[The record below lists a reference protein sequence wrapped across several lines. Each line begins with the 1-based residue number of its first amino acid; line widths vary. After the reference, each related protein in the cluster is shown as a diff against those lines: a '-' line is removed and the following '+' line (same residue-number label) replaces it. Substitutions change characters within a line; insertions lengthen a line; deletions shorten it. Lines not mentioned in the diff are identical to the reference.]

1 MSIFS
6 RRIAIDLGTKNTI
19 VCLPKRGIICN
30 EPSVV
35 AIQASDNHIVAI
47 GRSAKEMLG
56 RTPESI
62 IAAHPLRDGVIA
74 NYRITESMLRYYI
87 NKATG
92 NFRLLRP
99 EVMVAVPSGVTSTER
114 RAVIDATNAAGAR
127 VAYVI
132 KQGLA
137 AALGAGLQIASP
149 SGNMIIDIGG
159 GTTEVAVIALGD
171 TVAVNSVRIGG
182 DKFDA
187 AIASYIRKKYNLII
201 GDQTAEEV
209 KIKIG
214 SAMPLKKELSMEVSG
229 SNAVSGLPESILVH
243 SSDITTAIKGQ
254 LQDIMNAVKVVLQN
268 TPPELSSDVMDKG
281 IILTGGTAQ
290 LRMLD
295 ELFTKVTGV
304 PCQVA
309 EEPMLCVARGTLM
322 AVEQLEAYKRSVLWA
337 K

>member
-1 MSIFS
+1 MFS
-6 RRIAIDLGTKNTI
+6 KRIAIDLGTKNTL
-19 VCLPKRGIICN
+19 VSMPKRGVLSN

-35 AIQASDNHIVAI
+35 AIQASDNKIVAI
-47 GRSAKEMLG
+47 GKEARDMLG

-62 IAAHPLRDGVIA
+62 IAAYPLRDGVIA

-87 NKATG
+87 SKAIG
-92 NFRLLRP
+92 PVRLVRP
-99 EVMVAVPSGVTSTER
+99 EVMIAVPSGVTSTER
-114 RAVIDATNAAGAR
+114 RAVIDAANSAGAR
-127 VAYVI
+127 IAYII
-132 KQGLA
+132 KESLA

-182 DKFDA
+182 NKLDQ
-187 AIASYIRKKYNLII
+187 AIATYVRKKYNLII
-201 GDQTAEEV
+201 GEQTAEEV
-209 KIKIG
+209 KIQIG
-214 SAMPLKKELSMEVSG
+214 AAMPLKKELSMEVSG
-229 SNAVSGLPESILVH
+229 SNAISGLPESVLIH
-243 SSDITTAIKGQ
+243 SADTTIAMKGI

-281 IILTGGTAQ
+281 IVLTGGGAQ
-290 LRMLD
+290 LRKLD

-304 PCQVA
+304 PCQIA
-309 EEPMLCVARGTLM
+309 EDPAMCVVKGATI
-322 AVEQLEAYKRSVLWA
+322 AVEHLDSFKRSVLWA

>member
-1 MSIFS
+1 MFS
-6 RRIAIDLGTKNTI
+6 KRIAIDLGTTNTI
-19 VCLPKRGIICN
+19 VSVPKRGIVVN

-35 AIQASDNHIVAI
+35 AIQASDNKIMAI
-47 GRSAKEMLG
+47 GKEARDMLG

-74 NYRITESMLRYYI
+74 NYQITESMLRYYI
-87 NKATG
+87 TKVMGTI
-92 NFRLLRP
+92 RLVRP
-99 EVMVAVPSGVTSTER
+99 EVMVAIPSGVTSTER
-114 RAVIDATNAAGAR
+114 RAVIDATSAAGAR

-132 KQGLA
+132 KESLA

-182 DKFDA
+182 NKLDQ
-187 AIASYIRKKYNLII
+187 AIMSYLRKKYNLII

-209 KIKIG
+209 KIQIG
-214 SAMPLKKELSMEVSG
+214 TAMPLKKELSMEVSG
-229 SNAVSGLPESILVH
+229 SNAISGLPESILIH
-243 SSDITTAIKGQ
+243 SSDTTIAMKDY

-281 IILTGGTAQ
+281 IILTGGGAQ
-290 LRMLD
+290 LRKLD

-309 EEPMLCVARGTLM
+309 EDPVMCVAKGTTM
-322 AVEQLEAYKRSVLWA
+322 AVEHLDAFKRSVLWA
-337 K
+337 R

>member
-1 MSIFS
+1 MLS

-19 VCLPKRGIICN
+19 VCLPKRGIIIN

-47 GRSAKEMLG
+47 GREAREMLG

-62 IAAHPLRDGVIA
+62 IAAHPLKDGVIA

-87 NKATG
+87 SKALG
-92 NFRLLRP
+92 NFRLVRP

-127 VAYVI
+127 VSYVI
-132 KQGLA
+132 KQALA

-182 DKFDA
+182 DKLDQ
-187 AIASYIRKKYNLII
+187 AIASYLRKKYNLII
-201 GDQTAEEV
+201 GEQTAEEV
-209 KIKIG
+209 KIRIG

-229 SNAVSGLPESILVH
+229 SNAISGLPESILVH
-243 SSDITTAIKGQ
+243 SSDITQAIKSL

-281 IILTGGTAQ
+281 IILTGGGAQ

-309 EEPMLCVARGTLM
+309 EDPALCVARGTTT
-322 AVEQLEAYKRSVLWA
+322 AVEHLEAYKRSVLWA
-337 K
+337 R

>member
-1 MSIFS
+1 MFS
-6 RRIAIDLGTKNTI
+6 RRIAIDLGTKNTV
-19 VCLPKRGIICN
+19 VCMPKRGIISN

-35 AIQASDNHIVAI
+35 AIQAADNKIMAI
-47 GRSAKEMLG
+47 GKEARDMLG

-87 NKATG
+87 NKAAG
-92 NFRLLRP
+92 PLRLIRP
-99 EVMVAVPSGVTSTER
+99 EVMVAVPSGITSTER
-114 RAVIDATNAAGAR
+114 RAVVDATNAAGAR
-127 VAYVI
+127 IAYVI
-132 KQGLA
+132 KGSLA

-182 DKFDA
+182 DKLDQ
-187 AIASYIRKKYNLII
+187 AIASYIRKKHNLII

-209 KIKIG
+209 KIQIG
-214 SAMPLKKELSMEVSG
+214 TAMPLKKELSMEVSG
-229 SNAVSGLPESILVH
+229 SNAISGLPESILVH
-243 SSDITTAIKGQ
+243 SSDVTMAIKGL

-281 IILTGGTAQ
+281 IVLTGGCAQ
-290 LRMLD
+290 LRKLD

-309 EEPMLCVARGTLM
+309 EDPALCVARGTTM
-322 AVEQLEAYKRSVLWA
+322 AVEHLDSFKRSVLWS

>member
-1 MSIFS
+1 MLSK
-6 RRIAIDLGTKNTI
+6 RIAIDLGTNNII
-19 VCLPKRGIICN
+19 VCVPKRGVVCN

-35 AIQASDNHIVAI
+35 AIQASDNKIMAI
-47 GRSAKEMLG
+47 GKEAHEMLG

-62 IAAHPLRDGVIA
+62 IASHPLKDGVIA
-74 NYRITESMLRYYI
+74 SYKTTESMLRYYI
-87 NKATG
+87 NQVMG
-92 NFRLLRP
+92 SVRLVRP
-99 EVMVAVPSGVTSTER
+99 EVMIAIPSSITSTER
-114 RAVIDATNAAGAR
+114 RAVIDAATAAGAR

-132 KQGLA
+132 KESLA

-159 GTTEVAVIALGD
+159 GTTETAVIALGD

-182 DKFDA
+182 NKLDQ
-187 AIASYIRKKYNLII
+187 AIASYLRKKYNLII
-201 GDQTAEEV
+201 GEQTAEEV
-209 KIKIG
+209 KIQIG

-229 SNAVSGLPESILVH
+229 SNAISGLPESILIH
-243 SSDITTAIKGQ
+243 TSDVTAAIKPL
-254 LQDIMNAVKVVLQN
+254 LQDIMNAVKVVLQD

-281 IILTGGTAQ
+281 IILTGGGAQ
-290 LRMLD
+290 LRKLD

-309 EEPMLCVARGTLM
+309 EDPALCVAKGTTM
-322 AVEQLEAYKRSVLWA
+322 AVEHLDAFKRSVLWA

>member
-1 MSIFS
+1 MLSK
-6 RRIAIDLGTKNTI
+6 RIAIDLGTKNII
-19 VCLPKRGIICN
+19 VSLPKKGVVIN

-35 AIQASDNHIVAI
+35 AIQTSDNRIVAI
-47 GRSAKEMLG
+47 GKEAYDMIG

-62 IAAHPLRDGVIA
+62 IAAHPLQEGVIA
-74 NYRITESMLRYYI
+74 NYQITEAMIKYYI
-87 NKATG
+87 NKVMG
-92 NFRLLRP
+92 SFRLIRP
-99 EVMVAVPSGVTSTER
+99 EVMVSIPSGITSTER
-114 RAVIDATNAAGAR
+114 RAVIDATNAAGAK

-132 KQGLA
+132 KQSLA

-171 TVAVNSVRIGG
+171 TVSVNSIRVGG
-182 DKFDA
+182 DKFDQ

-201 GDQTAEEV
+201 GEKTAEEI

-214 SAMPLKKELSMEVSG
+214 AAMPLKKELSMEVSG
-229 SNAVSGLPESILVH
+229 SNTVSGLPESVLIH
-243 SSDITTAIKGQ
+243 SSDVTAAIKAP
-254 LQDIMNAVKVVLQN
+254 LQDIMNVVKVVLQK
-268 TPPELSSDVMDKG
+268 TPPELSSDVMEKG
-281 IILTGGTAQ
+281 IVLTGGASQ
-290 LRMLD
+290 LQKLD

-309 EEPMLCVARGTLM
+309 EEPAMCVAKGTNI
-322 AVEQLEAYKRSVLWA
+322 AVSHLESYKRSVLWA